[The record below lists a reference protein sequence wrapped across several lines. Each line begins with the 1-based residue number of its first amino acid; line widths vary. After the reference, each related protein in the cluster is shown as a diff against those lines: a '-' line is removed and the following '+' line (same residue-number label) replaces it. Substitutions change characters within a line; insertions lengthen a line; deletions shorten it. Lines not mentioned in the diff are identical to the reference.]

1 MSHPMGARRGGGG
14 LIRLLPL
21 VLFGL
26 YFAWYWFS
34 NRSEVPFTGR
44 KQLVDISREQEAE
57 LGLQSYR
64 QILSQER
71 VLPTTAR
78 ESQLVRDIAV
88 RLIKAVHTLDPKA
101 DPGFQWDA
109 QVIDSTQANAFALP
123 GGKIAVY
130 TGLFPVAAN
139 ADGLAAVM
147 GHEIAHAIARHGAE
161 RMAYQKLV
169 QVGSMAA
176 GVSLGDMDPAKRQMV
191 MQALGAGANLGV
203 LLPFSREH
211 ESEAD
216 HMGLMFA
223 AAACFDPRE
232 APRLWERMGQAS
244 QGPRPSEFASTH
256 PSHETRIRQ
265 LNEWMP
271 EALAIRARHCGQ

>member
-1 MSHPMGARRGGGG
+1 MSRQMRTRGIGSGW
-14 LIRLLPL
+14 LRLLPL
-21 VLFGL
+21 VLFAL
-26 YFAWYWFS
+26 YFGYYWLT

-57 LGLQSYR
+57 LGLQSYQ

-71 VLPTTAR
+71 VLPPSAP
-78 ESQLVRDIAV
+78 ESKLVRDIAV
-88 RLIKAVHTLDPKA
+88 RLIKAVRKLDPKA
-101 DPGFQWDA
+101 DPGFEWDVNVV
-109 QVIDSTQANAFALP
+109 QSNQANAFALP
-123 GGKIAVY
+123 GGKLAIY
-130 TGLFPVAAN
+130 TGIFPVTAN
-139 ADGLAAVM
+139 ENGLAAVM

-176 GVSLGDMDPAKRQMV
+176 GVSMSDMDPGQRQMI
-191 MQALGAGANLGV
+191 MQALGAGASYGV

-232 APRLWERMGQAS
+232 APRLWERMGAAS

-271 EALAIRARHCGQ
+271 EAMEIRARHCGG